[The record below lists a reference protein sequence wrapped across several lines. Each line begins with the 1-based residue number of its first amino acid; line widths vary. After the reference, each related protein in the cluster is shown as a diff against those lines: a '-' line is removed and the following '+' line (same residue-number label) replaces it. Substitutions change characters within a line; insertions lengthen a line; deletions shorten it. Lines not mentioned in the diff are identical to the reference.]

1 MVERSQNY
9 EFSIEHVPRE
19 LSEEELW
26 QRSLGETSEAEAV
39 QVAVDG
45 AVRYSFSAID
55 GTVHSANH
63 HDDQLPRLQTPA
75 SCRQTADILAASNYQ
90 GAARRLGRVAGIC
103 VDYDPD
109 VAEAFRLIQL
119 DAEGVLSQVDS
130 SYRRRSRELTLIED
144 LMDRTS
150 GHIALSLPLEIVEMN
165 AFVFEPAMAVRKEGA
180 TYQSIMAAQLS
191 VNERAHQFASGNPG
205 RLVLDTQYETLSENG
220 SCVVIEELGNF
231 AVLGAMTQGWR
242 NIVSIRRY
250 DDRTGLPHVAVHSVD
265 GRLTPQFWDLLNKC
279 ERAEQPYEK
288 WGGCELT
295 GGSPRGTGTA
305 LNLQVVASL
314 INDAMSSE
322 VASI

>member
-1 MVERSQNY
+1 MAETLRNY

-26 QRSLGETSEAEAV
+26 QRSLGFTSEPETV

-45 AVRYSFSAID
+45 AVRYSFSAIN

-75 SCRQTADILAASNYQ
+75 SCRQTADILATRNYQ
-90 GAARRLGRVAGIC
+90 FAARGLGRVAGVC

-119 DAEGVLSQVDS
+119 DADGVLAQADS
-130 SYRRRSRELTLIED
+130 AYRNRSRELTRLED

-150 GHIALSLPLEIVEMN
+150 GHIALTLPKEVVEMN
-165 AFVFEPAMAVRKEGA
+165 AYVYEPAMAVRKNGA
-180 TYQSIMAAQLS
+180 THQSIVQAQLN
-191 VNERAHQFASGNPG
+191 VNERAHQYASGNPS
-205 RLVLDTQYETLSENG
+205 RLVLDTQFEALSENG
-220 SCVVIEELGNF
+220 SCVVIEELGQF

-250 DDRTGLPHVAVHSVD
+250 DPRTGLPHVALHSVD
-265 GRLTPQFWDLLNKC
+265 GRLSPQLWDLLNKC
-279 ERAEQPYEK
+279 ERTEQPYEK

-295 GGSPRGTGTA
+295 GGSPRGIGTA
-305 LNLQVVASL
+305 LNLHVVASL
-314 INDAMSSE
+314 IDKA
-322 VASI
+322 